1 MMYNEKKQWKA
12 DPNGRQNMERKS
24 YISSDHTKHALAT
37 ALKELMVQKP
47 LDKITIQELTNRC
60 GMRRQNFYYHFEDVY
75 DLLRWLF
82 QEEAVSLLRQHE
94 GALLWQDGLL
104 QLYEYLEETREF
116 CLCALKSVG
125 RDHIRRF
132 VEADIYAIIHRT
144 VDQIGEEIGI
154 LKQVRTADA
163 DLVTHFYV
171 VAMAGMTENW
181 LTGQIERTP
190 QELIAFVDQIL
201 QDHVR
206 GVKQRLAGAAEE

>member
-1 MMYNEKKQWKA
+1 
-12 DPNGRQNMERKS
+12 MERKS
-24 YISSDHTKHALAT
+24 YATSDHTKHALAA
-37 ALKELMVQKP
+37 ALKALMLEKP
-47 LDKITIQELTNRC
+47 LERITIQELTSRC

-82 QEEAVSLLRQHE
+82 QEEAVSLLRQHK

-104 QLYEYLEETREF
+104 QLFEYLEENRTF

-154 LKQVRTADA
+154 LKDGGGADA
-163 DLVTHFYV
+163 DLITHFYV
-171 VAMAGMTENW
+171 VALAGMTESW

-190 QELIAFVDQIL
+190 QELIAFADQIL
-201 QDHVR
+201 QDHVQ
-206 GVKQRLAGAAEE
+206 GVKLRLERKTALSIQNQQKLYKTEAETTNL

>member
-1 MMYNEKKQWKA
+1 
-12 DPNGRQNMERKS
+12 MERKS
-24 YISSDHTKHALAT
+24 YVSSDHTKHALAE

-47 LDKITIQELTNRC
+47 LDKITIQELTSRC

-82 QEEAVSLLRQHE
+82 QEEEISLLWQHE

-104 QLYEYLEETREF
+104 QLFEYLEENRAF

-132 VEADIYAIIHRT
+132 VEADIHAIIHRT

-154 LKQVRTADA
+154 LKEGKTADA
-163 DLVTHFYV
+163 DLVAHFYV
-171 VAMAGMTENW
+171 VALAGLTEDW
-181 LTGQIERTP
+181 LTGQIDRTP
-190 QELIAFVDQIL
+190 QQLIDFADQIL

-206 GVKQRLAGAAEE
+206 GVKLRLAGKEDL

>member
-1 MMYNEKKQWKA
+1 
-12 DPNGRQNMERKS
+12 MERKS
-24 YISSDHTKHALAT
+24 YVTSDHTKHALAA

-47 LDKITIQELTNRC
+47 LDKITIQELTSQC

-104 QLYEYLEETREF
+104 QLYEYLEENRAF
-116 CLCALKSVG
+116 CICALKSVG

-132 VEADIYAIIHRT
+132 VEADIHAIIHRT
-144 VDQIGEEIGI
+144 VDQIGEEIGA
-154 LKQVRTADA
+154 LKTDCGAADVE
-163 DLVTHFYV
+163 LITHFYV
-171 VAMAGMTENW
+171 VALAGMTESW
-181 LTGQIERTP
+181 LLGRVDRTP
-190 QELIAFVDQIL
+190 QELIDFADQLL

-206 GVKQRLAGAAEE
+206 GAKLRLEGKIEP

>member
-1 MMYNEKKQWKA
+1 MVYNEEKEIGH
-12 DPNGRQNMERKS
+12 GRQTMERKT
-24 YISSDHTKHALAT
+24 YVSSDHTKHALAE

-47 LDKITIQELTNRC
+47 LDKITIQELTSRC

-104 QLYEYLEETREF
+104 QLFEYLEENRTF

-144 VDQIGEEIGI
+144 VEQIGDEIGI
-154 LKQVRTADA
+154 LKQVTEADA
-163 DLVTHFYV
+163 DLITHFYV
-171 VAMAGMTENW
+171 VALAGMTESW
-181 LTGQIERTP
+181 LIGRIDQTP
-190 QELIAFVDQIL
+190 QELIAFADQIL

-206 GVKQRLAGAAEE
+206 GVKARLSGKEP